1 MFRKVDILILITLIL
16 FLGHATLYA
25 QKGVRFDQLSVSQGL
40 SSNLVHSITQD
51 SMGFM
56 WIGTGS
62 GLNRYDG
69 KICKRFLKS
78 QYPSLLRNDIRTLY
92 TFSDGSVVMGSFF
105 GCVLQYNPKTEE
117 FTNLKPTDFDSTYY
131 KQIVSFSETKE
142 GKKYLNTSSGFYLYD
157 SQEKRFCNRFPAYSR
172 IKDTYILSLF
182 EDNFDRFWICSFN
195 SVIVIDKKG
204 NEIYRFDLSNGG
216 NKQTATSKFTILSD
230 SHILVS
236 CFSDL
241 IHSFEL
247 DSQGNIAKVTE
258 IKAPFS
264 GLNNIMRDRN
274 GHFWYT
280 SDGFGLWYSEDF
292 PTSKEDFVKV
302 VSVGD
307 KKMDFSKIYC
317 ILEAENG
324 DIWIGTQAEG
334 VLKFNPNIVESV
346 VFSNYLAYP
355 YRISS
360 SFTETADGQLYVASD
375 GEGFCRMNPER
386 MEYRLFS
393 EKDGLSNKNV
403 VEIASDING
412 DVWIATWGGGIYC
425 YSPKKDKIEKVTFS
439 PLNSN
444 LNCFISIATMSNGE
458 VWAASGG
465 DGLYVKDSLG
475 KWSKRVLSFSPGED
489 DMWPSGVV
497 EGKQN
502 VRWINTSRSLWWVKG
517 DEARSLM
524 GDFSKQMTHVPIAI
538 NNMMCD
544 NQYNLWV
551 ATNQCLLRF
560 SSDGTK
566 CDTIKS
572 VPIQEY
578 TSVAFDG
585 KNSMV
590 VTSSTDVYY
599 INCKTLEAQKLLYDF
614 SSIGMS
620 GFNLHGNFISSS
632 GVLFCST
639 SNGFVMIKPEEEN
652 QKDSLRYLSISSV
665 HIQKTP
671 LSKSVDYC
679 EWNEKGDLSQITL
692 PYNLA
697 ELSLCIDLVDYSKHT
712 PELDYRLIGLT
723 GEWDKVGNNRT
734 IYFPYLPPGDYILE
748 IQASKKGNDKYH
760 ALYTLPIVVTPPWW
774 QTWWFRLLFVSI
786 LALII
791 GSFLYLR
798 FRRLLKQKVMLEQM
812 VKERT
817 KELDEKNVLIESQNE
832 ELKQVLF
839 DKDRLI
845 SVLAHDLKNP
855 MFAIVGALEGWL
867 KREADLGKEERR
879 GIISSALSSAQS
891 LQDELIRLLE
901 WARAKSE
908 KIECTPQSLDFR
920 SSLQNVVSLLSGVI
934 NKKNLHFTSN
944 LNIEHCVVVDPRMLR
959 AILRNILNNAI
970 KFTHSGGNIS
980 VTAYEEDR
988 DMVIDIKD
996 SGVGMD
1002 ENQIASLLSGKGE
1015 NSSKGTENESGTGL
1029 GFRICLDYVKR
1040 NKGTIA
1046 IESEKG
1052 NGTLVRL
1059 RLPLSDEKLSDD
1071 IEMVDEEIQHV
1082 VDKELL
1088 GGNVVMVV
1096 DDDPLISKNI
1106 KMILEPYM
1114 QVHVANDGREGLELA
1129 KKYSFDLVLSDVEMP
1144 IMNGIEMCKQL
1155 LKDEKNSGL
1164 PILFLSAKSEQS
1176 DRLLGLISG
1185 AVDYVPKPFNTNEL
1199 LLKLTNILI
1208 NRRKQQQRL
1217 LNIRLMSGASEVP
1230 EKTTEEKINPLLEQ
1244 IIDVVAK
1251 NYQDSEFSIEKMA
1264 SLLFVSQSTL
1274 IRRSKSIIGKT
1285 PIEVLNEYRLN
1296 KAKGLLMSARDEMSV
1311 ADIAFEVGF
1320 SDPAY
1325 FTRKYKDFFGFT
1337 PSETPKS

>member
-307 KKMDFSKIYC
+307 KKLDFSKIYC

-412 DVWIATWGGGIYC
+412 DVWVATWGGGIYC

-444 LNCFISIATMSNGE
+444 LNCFISIATM
-458 VWAASGG
+458 
-465 DGLYVKDSLG
+465 
-475 KWSKRVLSFSPGED
+475 
-489 DMWPSGVV
+489 
-497 EGKQN
+497 
-502 VRWINTSRSLWWVKG
+502 
-517 DEARSLM
+517 
-524 GDFSKQMTHVPIAI
+524 
-538 NNMMCD
+538 
-544 NQYNLWV
+544 
-551 ATNQCLLRF
+551 
-560 SSDGTK
+560 
-566 CDTIKS
+566 
-572 VPIQEY
+572 
-578 TSVAFDG
+578 
-585 KNSMV
+585 
-590 VTSSTDVYY
+590 
-599 INCKTLEAQKLLYDF
+599 
-614 SSIGMS
+614 
-620 GFNLHGNFISSS
+620 
-632 GVLFCST
+632 
-639 SNGFVMIKPEEEN
+639 
-652 QKDSLRYLSISSV
+652 
-665 HIQKTP
+665 
-671 LSKSVDYC
+671 
-679 EWNEKGDLSQITL
+679 
-692 PYNLA
+692 
-697 ELSLCIDLVDYSKHT
+697 
-712 PELDYRLIGLT
+712 
-723 GEWDKVGNNRT
+723 
-734 IYFPYLPPGDYILE
+734 
-748 IQASKKGNDKYH
+748 
-760 ALYTLPIVVTPPWW
+760 
-774 QTWWFRLLFVSI
+774 
-786 LALII
+786 
-791 GSFLYLR
+791 
-798 FRRLLKQKVMLEQM
+798 
-812 VKERT
+812 
-817 KELDEKNVLIESQNE
+817 
-832 ELKQVLF
+832 
-839 DKDRLI
+839 
-845 SVLAHDLKNP
+845 
-855 MFAIVGALEGWL
+855 
-867 KREADLGKEERR
+867 
-879 GIISSALSSAQS
+879 
-891 LQDELIRLLE
+891 
-901 WARAKSE
+901 
-908 KIECTPQSLDFR
+908 
-920 SSLQNVVSLLSGVI
+920 
-934 NKKNLHFTSN
+934 
-944 LNIEHCVVVDPRMLR
+944 
-959 AILRNILNNAI
+959 
-970 KFTHSGGNIS
+970 
-980 VTAYEEDR
+980 
-988 DMVIDIKD
+988 
-996 SGVGMD
+996 
-1002 ENQIASLLSGKGE
+1002 
-1015 NSSKGTENESGTGL
+1015 
-1029 GFRICLDYVKR
+1029 
-1040 NKGTIA
+1040 
-1046 IESEKG
+1046 
-1052 NGTLVRL
+1052 
-1059 RLPLSDEKLSDD
+1059 
-1071 IEMVDEEIQHV
+1071 
-1082 VDKELL
+1082 
-1088 GGNVVMVV
+1088 
-1096 DDDPLISKNI
+1096 
-1106 KMILEPYM
+1106 KME
-1114 QVHVANDGREGLELA
+1114 
-1129 KKYSFDLVLSDVEMP
+1129 
-1144 IMNGIEMCKQL
+1144 
-1155 LKDEKNSGL
+1155 
-1164 PILFLSAKSEQS
+1164 
-1176 DRLLGLISG
+1176 
-1185 AVDYVPKPFNTNEL
+1185 
-1199 LLKLTNILI
+1199 
-1208 NRRKQQQRL
+1208 
-1217 LNIRLMSGASEVP
+1217 
-1230 EKTTEEKINPLLEQ
+1230 
-1244 IIDVVAK
+1244 
-1251 NYQDSEFSIEKMA
+1251 
-1264 SLLFVSQSTL
+1264 
-1274 IRRSKSIIGKT
+1274 
-1285 PIEVLNEYRLN
+1285 
-1296 KAKGLLMSARDEMSV
+1296 
-1311 ADIAFEVGF
+1311 
-1320 SDPAY
+1320 
-1325 FTRKYKDFFGFT
+1325 
-1337 PSETPKS
+1337 